1 MIHQI
6 EANEPGIIIKNS
18 SGRNTHIII
27 TGRRFQQMSNSTR
40 YIRQFRFFL
49 DFFFRFFR
57 YAKHVILKWS

>member
-1 MIHQI
+1 M

-18 SGRNTHIII
+18 SGRNTQTIIK
-27 TGRRFQQMSNSTR
+27 GCRFQQMSNSTR

-49 DFFFRFFR
+49 DFFSIFR